1 MTRILLRNRDE
12 YFSIQALSNSALTE
26 IADKTNDRYKP
37 ARSDAAMS
45 YGSLVDALLTQ
56 TRDVDTQHDQYGK
69 ALRAK
74 ARFLSDPFCKLVY
87 ESAEK
92 QVAYTDEVE
101 WIYNDMAGRPFCK
114 CLYDFDISPSAGA
127 DLKTVSA
134 SSHKAFL
141 ASVDLFDWDRQAAFY
156 LATSGKDRFSIL
168 GLSKTADVAPFVLHI
183 KKGDEIY
190 WRGREKMMN
199 LMFLHSMVI

>member
-12 YFSIQALSNSALTE
+12 YFSLQALSNSALTD
-26 IADKTNDRYKP
+26 IADKANDRYKP
-37 ARSDAAMS
+37 ARSEAAMS
-45 YGSLVDALLTQ
+45 YGTLVDALLTQ
-56 TRDVDTQHDQYGK
+56 TRDVDTMHELYGK
-69 ALRAK
+69 ALKAK
-74 ARFLSDPFCKLVY
+74 SRFLSDPFCKLVY

-101 WIYNDMAGRPFCK
+101 WNYNEMTGRPFCK

-134 SSHKAFL
+134 STYKAFL
-141 ASVDLFDWDRQAAFY
+141 GSVDMFDWDRQAAFY
-156 LATSGKDRFSIL
+156 LAVSGKDRFSIL
-168 GLSKTADVAPFVLHI
+168 GISKTADVPPFVLHI

-190 WRGREKMMN
+190 WRGRDKMMN
-199 LMFLHSMVI
+199 LMFLHSMVS